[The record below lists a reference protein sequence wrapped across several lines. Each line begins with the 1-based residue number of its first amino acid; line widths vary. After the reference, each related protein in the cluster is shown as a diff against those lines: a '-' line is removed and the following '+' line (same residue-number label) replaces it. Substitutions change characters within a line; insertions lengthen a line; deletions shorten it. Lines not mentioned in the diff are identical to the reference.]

1 MRKALIIAIAT
12 SIAVGSLF
20 PLTFLGC
27 VSLGEPK
34 LRVEFYPL
42 PPWRVR
48 LGDSLEVSI
57 GIANDAWL
65 LARAKDIHAIALMPE
80 DFISSRTG
88 TNECEMYFG
97 TLYGGDGLGNT
108 LVLSVSSNVSP
119 GNYTV
124 TIKVL
129 GENFSEKVF
138 TSQIEVLPT

>member
-65 LARAKDIHAIALMPE
+65 LAWAKNIRVAVLMPE
-80 DFISSRTG
+80 GFTSSRTG
-88 TNECEMYFG
+88 KNECVF
-97 TLYGGDGLGNT
+97 GLGW
-108 LVLSVSSNVSP
+108 
-119 GNYTV
+119 G
-124 TIKVL
+124 IK
-129 GENFSEKVF
+129 
-138 TSQIEVLPT
+138 I